1 MEVTSK
7 EMLKPV
13 YPVPHPLAGDKV
25 QLTVFDRAAID
36 TYVPMVLAYPAPA
49 PSSQALKEGLLRAV
63 ALYPHLL
70 GRFAVDAH
78 GRRFLHLNNQDV
90 LVIEAHLPADL
101 ADVLTTGMGTDV
113 AGFYPAATGHIHH
126 H

>member
-1 MEVTSK
+1 VI
-7 EMLKPV
+7 
-13 YPVPHPLAGDKV
+13 
-25 QLTVFDRAAID
+25 AID

-78 GRRFLHLNNQDV
+78 GRLFLHLNNQGV

-101 ADVLTTGMGTDV
+101 ADVLATGMGTDV
-113 AGFYPAATGHIHH
+113 VGFYPTVPQVTFIIISNPACRGSFQLFHC
-126 H
+126 